1 MNSVTKIIKR
11 KSWLV
16 VFTGI
21 LLAGLC
27 GSVCVQAQDSTA
39 GKTVTQKKFQRL
51 INKKNAVLLDVR
63 TAEEYKSGH
72 IPGARQIDVQK
83 TDDFKRQIESL
94 DKNKIYL
101 LYCRSGK
108 RSNAAKMLMNTMGF
122 TKLYD
127 LEGGFAKWTGSKEQ

>member
-1 MNSVTKIIKR
+1 MKSVTEIIKR
-11 KSWLV
+11 KSWLI
-16 VFTGI
+16 VFAGV

-72 IPGARQIDVQK
+72 IPGAVQIDVQK
-83 TDDFKRQIESL
+83 TDDFKKQIESL
-94 DKNKIYL
+94 DKKNTYL
-101 LYCRSGK
+101 HYCRSGK
-108 RSNAAKMLMNTMGF
+108 RSNAAKMLMKAMGF

-127 LEGGFAKWTGSKEQ
+127 LEGGFIKWTGSKEQ